1 MMGLSGW
8 SLMPGTGGGSGIR
21 SAMSGGFVPGAFAV
35 NFRQRHLHPGCHEEE
50 EQAGSTSYQS
60 FHQEI
65 MLGGSVSSW
74 GVTTVSM
81 VIMAMTVIIMA
92 VTMIVVAMSVVIMS
106 VIAAGAV
113 YVIVF

>member
-1 MMGLSGW
+1 
-8 SLMPGTGGGSGIR
+8 
-21 SAMSGGFVPGAFAV
+21 MSGGFVSAAFAV
-35 NFRQRHLHPGCHEEE
+35 SFRQRHLHPGCHEEE

-65 MLGGSVSSW
+65 MLGGSVGSR
-74 GVTTVSM
+74 GVTAMSM
-81 VIMAMTVIIMA
+81 VVMAMTVVITA
-92 VTMIVVAMSVVIMS
+92 VAVPVIVMAMSVVIMS